1 MTGGYLVLKKII
13 IYSLLFAIIFTM
25 PIAST
30 VLAGADS
37 DVEVFTQTSGSGN
50 ALNLKAKGA
59 ILIDGTTGTVLFEH
73 NSRERLPMASVT
85 KIMTMLLT
93 MEAIDTGRISY
104 DDMIPASPHA
114 ISIGTTQLW
123 LKEGEEFSVRDMLKA
138 VTIRSANDA
147 AIMLA
152 EKIAGSEEAFVAKM
166 NEKAA
171 ELGMKDTKFMDCSG
185 LTDEGQYSTAYD
197 IAIMSRELLTKYP
210 EIIEYTTKWH
220 DTIRDGKTSLD
231 NTNKLIR
238 SYDGIIGL
246 KTGYTEA
253 AGYNLSAAAK
263 RNNLMLI
270 SVVLGEPDS
279 NTRFRESA
287 KLLDYGFANY
297 ELADVNKKGE
307 ELLTIEVKKGLSKN
321 VVGVLK
327 SDVQLLLPKGYKGKI
342 ERKVRAVEEL
352 VAPVA
357 EGQKIGEAVY
367 LMDGKE
373 INKADIVAQY
383 GVEKT
388 TFTRLLIKM
397 LSMWFCIGRR

>member
-1 MTGGYLVLKKII
+1 MLKKII

-171 ELGMKDTKFMDCSG
+171 ELGMKDTKFIDCSG

>member
-1 MTGGYLVLKKII
+1 MLKKII

-152 EKIAGSEEAFVAKM
+152 EKIAGNEEAFVAKM

>member
-1 MTGGYLVLKKII
+1 MLKKII

-388 TFTRLLIKM
+388 TFTRLLVKM

>member
-1 MTGGYLVLKKII
+1 VLKKII

-171 ELGMKDTKFMDCSG
+171 ELGMKDTKFIDCSG

>member
-1 MTGGYLVLKKII
+1 MLKKII